1 MKFFI
6 NFLTFFRLFSG
17 PMIFSLFGLS
27 FHPKIAFVLF
37 LIAGL
42 SDYFDGYL
50 AREGYS
56 FESVF
61 EVMDPITWIKS
72 LLLFLLLALILYFES
87 IFIAL
92 VGGVILSREFW
103 VSALRDLNA
112 RNKNYGAAQR

>member
-1 MKFFI
+1 M
-6 NFLTFFRLFSG
+6 
-17 PMIFSLFGLS
+17 
-27 FHPKIAFVLF
+27 F

-50 AREGYS
+50 ARKYS

-61 EVMDPITWIKS
+61 GEVMDPIADKILT
-72 LLLFLLLALILYFES
+72 LFLLLALILYFES

-112 RNKNYGAAQR
+112 RNKNYGATSFFLSEAFYLGY